1 MGIWRRR
8 VLPFCLH
15 FNNGYANM
23 NALFTVKN
31 SIKYNHALFIEER
44 SQTGFAGLKIDRV
57 DDDAEDL

>member
-1 MGIWRRR
+1 
-8 VLPFCLH
+8 
-15 FNNGYANM
+15 M

-44 SQTGFAGLKIDRV
+44 FQTGFAGLKIDRV